1 MQALEPVPEVLPP
14 PPPPRHRGRGKPN
27 TRSQCSFIN
36 KGGTLFLNYCWNEHK
51 RPTLGHKSKNVLSI
65 PLPFIQNVVR
75 IITKEATNVMCLGE
89 LSQSH
94 TFSFS
99 ITSAQTRSPFS
110 SWICSLTSFICLT
123 AMNLASRLRS
133 SARTSRMF
141 CETRPFIALTFTLKC
156 SWLSKNNSLLI

>member
-1 MQALEPVPEVLPP
+1 M
-14 PPPPRHRGRGKPN
+14 
-27 TRSQCSFIN
+27 
-36 KGGTLFLNYCWNEHK
+36 FLNCWNELSITISLTLLHK
-51 RPTLGHKSKNVLSI
+51 RPSPNKNTQAPQPLGHISKNVPSI
-65 PLPFIQNVVR
+65 PLPFIRSFHFWEIVR
-75 IITKEATNVMCLGE
+75 IITKETTNVMCLGE

-110 SWICSLTSFICLT
+110 SWICSLTSLICLT

-156 SWLSKNNSLLI
+156 SWLSKSNSLLI

>member
-1 MQALEPVPEVLPP
+1 MQALKPVPEVLQPP
-14 PPPPRHRGRGKPN
+14 PPPVMESPRQEVSAPSSIKERLCFLIAEMNISVQPLAIRVKMFRQSP
-27 TRSQCSFIN
+27 SLSFD
-36 KGGTLFLNYCWNEHK
+36 
-51 RPTLGHKSKNVLSI
+51 
-65 PLPFIQNVVR
+65 PFIS
-75 IITKEATNVMCLGE
+75 TKEATNVMCLGE

-156 SWLSKNNSLLI
+156 SWLSKSNSLLI